1 MEREVLCL
9 DLQHAGSFR
18 VERCS
23 QIGSPRTVPVP
34 DRVKSGRRALAEVQD
49 AAEYHLP
56 RARVELLQDT
66 VGSMCCPTSFL
77 PYEVGGRTARCGCGV
92 QAPALFCDPFQL
104 GYSVVVMVVRV
115 RLDIADVTTPPS
127 FIRTVTLGFRAEEL
141 VR

>member
-1 MEREVLCL
+1 VR
-9 DLQHAGSFR
+9 LQKFR
-18 VERCS
+18 MPPS
-23 QIGSPRTVPVP
+23 TTSPVP
-34 DRVKSGRRALAEVQD
+34 GSNFSR
-49 AAEYHLP
+49 Y
-56 RARVELLQDT
+56 T